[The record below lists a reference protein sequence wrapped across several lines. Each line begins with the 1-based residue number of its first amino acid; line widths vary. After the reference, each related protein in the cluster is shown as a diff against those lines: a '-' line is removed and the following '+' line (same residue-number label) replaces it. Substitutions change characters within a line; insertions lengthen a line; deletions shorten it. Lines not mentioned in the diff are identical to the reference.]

1 MLNLHH
7 GNFTQGSDIKGK
19 KWGWLPRTWPPEKWI
34 CFASDFWG
42 DSLGSSTP
50 PSFPLATFDGSPSI
64 CPPSPSWMNE
74 GWLIFR
80 ETTFPPYVDQ
90 GCWDCVIS
98 PWFPSAHSSW
108 GWVPTTTILG
118 FFVCLFGCSR
128 SQLRHTGSLIF
139 LQDAGSGSW
148 TRDGTWAP
156 PHWEQ
161 RILVTRWPGKS
172 PIPGILNK
180 FLLNWKEKKET

>member
-19 KWGWLPRTWPPEKWI
+19 KWGWLTRTWPPEKWI

-80 ETTFPPYVDQ
+80 ETTFPPYVGQ

-98 PWFPSAHSSW
+98 PWFPSARSSW

-118 FFVCLFGCSR
+118 FFVCLFVWLCQVSVVAHRIFDLFTGCR
-128 SQLRHTGSLIF
+128 IWILDQGWNLG
-139 LQDAGSGSW
+139 
-148 TRDGTWAP
+148 P
-156 PHWEQ
+156 PTLGAKNFSH
-161 RILVTRWPGKS
+161 
-172 PIPGILNK
+172 
-180 FLLNWKEKKET
+180 

>member
-80 ETTFPPYVDQ
+80 ETTFPPYVGQ

-98 PWFPSAHSSW
+98 PWFPSARSSW

-118 FFVCLFGCSR
+118 FFVCLAVPGLSCG
-128 SQLRHTGSLIF
+128 T
-139 LQDAGSGSW
+139 QDLWSFYRMQDLDPGPGMEP
-148 TRDGTWAP
+148 GP
-156 PHWEQ
+156 PHIGSEE
-161 RILVTRWPGKS
+161 
-172 PIPGILNK
+172 
-180 FLLNWKEKKET
+180 F